1 MNLLLYFQQT
11 SFLDDVD
18 MIIELDD
25 LHAQWLNN
33 LKGLL
38 SIKADDKS

>member
-1 MNLLLYFQQT
+1 MNLLLYFHQT

-33 LKGLL
+33 LKGLF
-38 SIKADDKS
+38 SIKADDKP